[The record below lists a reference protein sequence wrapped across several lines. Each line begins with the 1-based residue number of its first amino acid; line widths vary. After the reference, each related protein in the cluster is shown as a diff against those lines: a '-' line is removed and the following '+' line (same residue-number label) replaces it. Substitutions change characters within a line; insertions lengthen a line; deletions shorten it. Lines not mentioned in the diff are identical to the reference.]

1 MDTTCFALRIPERFP
16 MERSDGAR
24 LCGAVGKRAGAA
36 SDLIGAQS
44 LTETKGECARDTL
57 SRVCRKVSAVALPA
71 TAPAIRRK
79 RFLAIDASRCG
90 APVSYSSG
98 GPTAIEVYQK

>member
-1 MDTTCFALRIPERFP
+1 
-16 MERSDGAR
+16 MERSDGVR

-79 RFLAIDASRCG
+79 RFLANRRFSMRSTGVLLVGWTDG
-90 APVSYSSG
+90 N
-98 GPTAIEVYQK
+98 

>member
-36 SDLIGAQS
+36 SDLIGAES
-44 LTETKGECARDTL
+44 LTETKGECARHAGPRVQEGQCGGD
-57 SRVCRKVSAVALPA
+57 SRYRTGNPTEA
-71 TAPAIRRK
+71 
-79 RFLAIDASRCG
+79 FL
-90 APVSYSSG
+90 
-98 GPTAIEVYQK
+98 TE